1 MAKNTDAEAPPK
13 AKLFVITPI
22 GGPGTPQRRHA
33 DMVFNA
39 AIKPACETVGISPPD
54 RADLIDTTS
63 MISTNIF
70 RNVEEADLAIADL
83 TFLNPNVMYELG
95 IRHAVEKPVIH
106 IAQEGT
112 TLPFDT
118 SGHMTLFF
126 DAGDWHSLASLS
138 DQMATAIKKMLGKD
152 YEVSN
157 PLTQARG
164 RRAIARSTDSRD
176 QLISDLMSR
185 VESLERSRSTNNPL
199 MVRPIP
205 QEIVE
210 REFADA
216 NLFVETVRTYMDKEG
231 SNEENI
237 PFIAA
242 NVFDLFRRLRTS
254 ASLKLIS
261 DKILELPNGQKLL
274 SILIGMNNQRA
285 ADSLKRRDPLDT

>member
-1 MAKNTDAEAPPK
+1 MAKTIEAEALPK

-39 AIKPACETVGISPPD
+39 AITPACKAVDISPPD

-112 TLPFDT
+112 ALPFDT

-126 DAGDWHSLASLS
+126 DVGDWHSLERLSEQLAS
-138 DQMATAIKKMLGKD
+138 AIKHMLGAK

-164 RRAIARSTDSRD
+164 RKALAGSADSKD
-176 QLISDLMSR
+176 QIISDLVSR
-185 VESLERSRSTNNPL
+185 VDSLERRRARDY
-199 MVRPIP
+199 RPIQP
-205 QEIVE
+205 TEGIDLDSDGTFVDAKSARMMNIFRTRLSRDSINSAEIALLVNMSIDSVKSMSE
-210 REFADA
+210 AQKFEFAEDISKLKHGEKFLDA
-216 NLFVETVRTYMDKEG
+216 L
-231 SNEENI
+231 
-237 PFIAA
+237 
-242 NVFDLFRRLRTS
+242 NVL
-254 ASLKLIS
+254 
-261 DKILELPNGQKLL
+261 
-274 SILIGMNNQRA
+274 M
-285 ADSLKRRDPLDT
+285 

>member
-1 MAKNTDAEAPPK
+1 MAKNIDADAPPK

-39 AIKPACETVGISPPD
+39 AIKPACEKVGISPPD

-112 TLPFDT
+112 ALPFDT

-126 DAGDWHSLASLS
+126 DAGDWHSLANLS
-138 DQMATAIKKMLGKD
+138 DQMAAAIAKMLGKD

-164 RRAIARSTDSRD
+164 RRAIAGSTDSRD
-176 QLISDLMSR
+176 QLFNDLISR
-185 VESLERSRSTNNPL
+185 VDSLERSRSRQNPL
-199 MVRPIP
+199 LI
-205 QEIVE
+205 
-210 REFADA
+210 
-216 NLFVETVRTYMDKEG
+216 
-231 SNEENI
+231 
-237 PFIAA
+237 
-242 NVFDLFRRLRTS
+242 RTS
-254 ASLKLIS
+254 SSAESVIEDNDNAIFVKQIAHLLNKKPMS
-261 DKILELPNGQKLL
+261 DEQL
-274 SILIGMNNQRA
+274 SNIVNFA
-285 ADSLKRRDPLDT
+285 ADQVEMVGSDLITSLFGIEITSTLNGRKFLSKLTNRLGV